1 MVRIIVII
9 LSLFCNRKHVKIL
22 ITYYYFFLKENKTNG
37 FKIIKIPIY
46 TIKGIV
52 WITIKVPCGFI
63 WTIARFPTKLIFR
76 LAWILA
82 ERPIRKITPEF
93 LQYTIKELIEEYNIE
108 KKKRKKEKSIRHR
121 MKVSIKK
128 GIANTKNSIR
138 RINSRVSAGLNRIKL
153 RKQNKLKRTNP
164 TKQKQLRP
172 NPNIQY
178 R

>member
-22 ITYYYFFLKENKTNG
+22 ITYYFFFLKENKTNG

-46 TIKGIV
+46 TVKGII

-63 WTIARFPTKLIFR
+63 WSIARFPTKLIFR
-76 LAWILA
+76 LAWILSK
-82 ERPIRKITPEF
+82 RPIKMITPEF

-108 KKKRKKEKSIRHR
+108 KKKRKIEKSKRHR
-121 MKVSIKK
+121 IKVSIKK
-128 GIANTKNSIR
+128 GIANMKYRIR
-138 RINSRVSAGLNRIKL
+138 RINSRVSSGLDKIKL
-153 RKQNKLKRTNP
+153 RKQNKLKRANP
-164 TKQKQLRP
+164 AKHKQLKP